1 MDYFDIANREVDQDH
16 FIEWLILSYD
26 SENELEK
33 YASINFLELLIGKFE
48 NDEHI
53 IQAKVRYQVD
63 LKGSGKIDFICGIKT
78 SKNQYLLAIEDKVDA
93 SVDNDLNAY
102 GRYIADNKNELS
114 KKVGVSDNAI
124 MPIFAIIKTGIHLSK
139 SDEAK
144 INNSDFKLVNRNM
157 FSDCLRE
164 FGGHYL
170 IGSFLKKISKE
181 YSRLTDFSGKKDILC
196 EHLSGVLN
204 CPVEFKDTKY
214 YVYLND
220 MKDYYLS
227 LNDFS
232 LSNPCI
238 TLYVVGKTAKKI
250 SSDYYKLIKNSK
262 YMKRASKKITID
274 SNLSSLIEFLK
285 MAMTKAF

>member
-1 MDYFDIANREVDQDH
+1 MNYFDIANREVDQDH
-16 FIEWLILSYD
+16 FIEWLIMSYD

-63 LKGSGKIDFICGIKT
+63 LKESGRIDFICGIKT

-93 SVDNDLNAY
+93 SVDNNLIAY
-102 GRYIADNKNELS
+102 GRYIADNKTELS
-114 KKVGVSDNAI
+114 KKVGVSDNI
-124 MPIFAIIKTGIHLSK
+124 LMTILAIIKTGSHLSK

-144 INNSDFKLVNRNM
+144 INNSDFKLVSRNM
-157 FSDCLRE
+157 FRDCLSE
-164 FGGHYL
+164 FGDHYL
-170 IGSFLKKISKE
+170 ISSFLKKISKE
-181 YSRLTDFSGKKDILC
+181 YSRLTDFSGKKDVLC
-196 EHLSGVLN
+196 EYLSGVLN
-204 CPVEFKDTKY
+204 CQVEFKDAKY

-220 MKDYYLS
+220 IKDYYLL

-232 LSNPCI
+232 LSNPFI
-238 TLYVVGKTAKKI
+238 TLYVVGKATKEL

-262 YMKRASKKITID
+262 YMKRGSKKTTID
-274 SNLSSLIEFLK
+274 SNLSSLIEFLNE
-285 MAMTKAF
+285 AITKAL